1 MGELMGLLSKANP
14 GSHGRAGLTPL
25 EEPLLEALDELV
37 WPAPPIPELL
47 GPEPAT
53 PEDSVLAVPPS
64 PVEDE
69 PDEEHAENPKKA
81 SPIGTVA

>member
-14 GSHGRAGLTPL
+14 ESHGNAGLTPL
-25 EEPLLEALDELV
+25 DDAALEALDELA

-47 GPEPAT
+47 GPEPAV
-53 PEDSVLAVPPS
+53 PEDSVIDVPPS

-69 PDEEHAENPKKA
+69 PGEEHAENPKKA
-81 SPIGTVA
+81 SPIGMVA